1 MVELVVFFVR
11 CCGCKA
17 AISLRDFQT
26 KEASEVIRALTENFA
41 EVQPAHNHRH
51 ATLMFLLSCS
61 LPSCLY
67 SLPLIYFSAD

>member
-41 EVQPAHNHRH
+41 EVWS
-51 ATLMFLLSCS
+51 F
-61 LPSCLY
+61 
-67 SLPLIYFSAD
+67 I